1 MDITVDSELVDRVI
15 LVHTE
20 LVTRKQW
27 TSSLNRG
34 EQCRNGVSFVQ
45 AMALCYLYISFYC
58 PFKFL
63 VLVIAYTF
71 LLVRVGKELYFCLHN
86 LVQNY
91 MTCVTEIAQRQK
103 SMQESGRRDGHER
116 HGGRGM
122 SKQDSFT
129 SDGGVNV

>member
-1 MDITVDSELVDRVI
+1 
-15 LVHTE
+15 
-20 LVTRKQW
+20 
-27 TSSLNRG
+27 
-34 EQCRNGVSFVQ
+34 
-45 AMALCYLYISFYC
+45 MALCYLYISFYC

-63 VLVIAYTF
+63 FLVIAYTF

-91 MTCVTEIAQRQK
+91 MTYVTEIAQRQK
-103 SMQESGRRDGHER
+103 NMQESGRRDGHER
-116 HGGRGM
+116 HGM

>member
-1 MDITVDSELVDRVI
+1 M
-15 LVHTE
+15 
-20 LVTRKQW
+20 
-27 TSSLNRG
+27 
-34 EQCRNGVSFVQ
+34 
-45 AMALCYLYISFYC
+45 
-58 PFKFL
+58 
-63 VLVIAYTF
+63 
-71 LLVRVGKELYFCLHN
+71 
-86 LVQNY
+86 QNY

>member
-1 MDITVDSELVDRVI
+1 MTVDSELADRVI

-63 VLVIAYTF
+63 FLVIAYTF

-91 MTCVTEIAQRQK
+91 MTYVTEIAQRQK
-103 SMQESGRRDGHER
+103 SMQESGRRDGAM
-116 HGGRGM
+116 RGM
-122 SKQDSFT
+122 
-129 SDGGVNV
+129 GGGG

>member
-1 MDITVDSELVDRVI
+1 MTVDSELADRVI

-63 VLVIAYTF
+63 FLVIAYTF

-86 LVQNY
+86 LVQNC
-91 MTCVTEIAQRQK
+91 MTCVAEVAQRK
-103 SMQESGRRDGHER
+103 KGMQGRWP
-116 HGGRGM
+116 
-122 SKQDSFT
+122 
-129 SDGGVNV
+129 

>member
-1 MDITVDSELVDRVI
+1 MTVDSELADRVI

-34 EQCRNGVSFVQ
+34 EQCRNDVSFVQ

-63 VLVIAYTF
+63 FLVIAYTF

-86 LVQNY
+86 LVQKY

-103 SMQESGRRDGHER
+103 SMQESGRRYGHER